1 MTPLG
6 TFLHPCEGEMVYQS
20 TQTMVPYFNAP
31 VFLETKSM
39 IGKVEEILGPISS
52 LMFTVKP
59 VDGVVPTSFKA
70 GDKVFIAPEKLLP
83 LSRFL
88 PKPAAPKAPKKRGA
102 GGGRGGGVSK
112 PGYVVASGFPS
123 AVSAFGVGA
132 GVRVSCVVVQFLRLV
147 CCGVAALAR
156 AGDNEPCGGG
166 RTIGRLGLVWFFVSA
181 PLAIWVVRPPRA
193 CWPHRGEVLRAPSAT
208 CIEITGRGGRSRS
221 RSPGWIDTLTRVCGP
236 PSISFLF
243 FAWLSLFA
251 VAARAGSILN
261 RFGGARGGGGF
272 RGGRGGGFRG
282 GAGGFRG
289 GGARGGFRGGSRG
302 GGGGFRGGAGGGFR
316 GGAGGG
322 DSVAAGAAAAM
333 ADKQRMRT
341 PVWVTGFCLLGVGS
355 IQLGTAARS
364 TIPPPRACLHLHPTV
379 PCRIPWWSRAPLK
392 SNGRPGSF
400 PHYQLW
406 MTTGTVL
413 ALWDDDTHR

>member
-322 DSVAAGAAAAM
+322 
-333 ADKQRMRT
+333 
-341 PVWVTGFCLLGVGS
+341 GFRG
-355 IQLGTAARS
+355 
-364 TIPPPRACLHLHPTV
+364 
-379 PCRIPWWSRAPLK
+379 
-392 SNGRPGSF
+392 GRGGGG
-400 PHYQLW
+400 Y
-406 MTTGTVL
+406 G
-413 ALWDDDTHR
+413 R